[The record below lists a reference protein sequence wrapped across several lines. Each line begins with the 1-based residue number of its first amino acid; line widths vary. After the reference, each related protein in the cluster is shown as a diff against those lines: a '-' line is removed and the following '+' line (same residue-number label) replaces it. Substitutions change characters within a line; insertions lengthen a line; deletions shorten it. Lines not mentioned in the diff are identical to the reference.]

1 LLPLALNSL
10 KNDQIPTNLFED
22 QDKTAV
28 SRKQDHIALAFS
40 SQVAASSLDPRF
52 SYEPLLSSHQ
62 ESALKEHDF
71 LGKRFR
77 APLWVSSMTGG
88 TNLAKTINENLAR
101 AAKQFGFGMGLGS
114 CRGLLTD
121 DSFLADFQMRPILGY
136 ELPLYAN
143 LGIAQLEQLL
153 DNNKTELI
161 LRLIDKLQADGLI
174 VHVNPF
180 QEWLQPEGDRFRYAP
195 IQTIE
200 RLLETLPQIPL
211 IVKEVGQ
218 GMGKE
223 SLRQLLQL
231 PLAALDFAASGGTN
245 FALLEL
251 LRADLSLKTAY
262 EPLTR
267 IGHSAPQ
274 MLEFVNELVEELGD
288 KLVCDQLII
297 SGGIKNFLD
306 GYYLCQKSK
315 LPAVYGQASAL
326 LRHAR
331 GSYENL
337 ELFLQQQIQG
347 LELAHQYLRV
357 LD

>member
-1 LLPLALNSL
+1 MLNSL
-10 KNDQIPTNLFED
+10 KNDQIPTDLFED

-28 SRKQDHIALAFS
+28 SRKKDHIALAFS
-40 SQVAASSLDPRF
+40 SQVAADSLDTRF
-52 SYEPLLSSHQ
+52 SYEPMLSSHQ
-62 ESALKEHDF
+62 GRAIKEQEF
-71 LGKRFR
+71 LGKQFKV
-77 APLWVSSMTGG
+77 PLWVSSMTGG
-88 TNLAKTINENLAR
+88 TELAKTINENLAR

-136 ELPLYAN
+136 DLPLYAN

-153 DNNKTELI
+153 DNNNTELI

-180 QEWLQPEGDRFRYAP
+180 QEWLQPEGDRYRYAP
-195 IQTIE
+195 IETVE
-200 RLLETLPQIPL
+200 RLLEALPQIPL

-231 PLAALDFAASGGTN
+231 PIAALDFAASGGTN

-251 LRADLSLKTAY
+251 LRADLSLKKAY
-262 EPLTR
+262 EPLTH

-274 MLEFVNELVEELGD
+274 MLQFVNELVDELGD
-288 KLVCDQLII
+288 KLLCDQLII

-306 GYYLCQKSK
+306 GYYLCEKSK
-315 LPAVYGQASAL
+315 LAAVYGQASAL

-331 GSYENL
+331 GSYEDL
-337 ELFLQQQIQG
+337 ELFLQQQLQG
-347 LELAHQYLRV
+347 LTLAHQYLRV